1 MLQGIKLQ
9 GKWLCCLMLHEPFGL
24 LTADCLLQERVRG
37 QQYDELI
44 DELIG
49 ALRERYGA
57 GLIVHWEDFNVRNS
71 FRLLD
76 KYVDQVWKLIKE
88 EISMYVR
95 QLATAIPGLLGK
107 Q

>member
-1 MLQGIKLQ
+1 MSSKGPGNLLMSLSSLVSAPTCCRL
-9 GKWLCCLMLHEPFGL
+9 LCCQMLHEPFVL

-76 KYVDQVWKLIKE
+76 KYVDQV
-88 EISMYVR
+88 
-95 QLATAIPGLLGK
+95 
-107 Q
+107 